1 VPHWLSC
8 WSWLALALQKRGS
21 KKQTRR
27 RAREEDEVDE
37 AAQDLSLIDVN
48 KLLSRFRSLF
58 FHKLQVKPEE
68 RSKSSDSDS
77 DSC

>member
-1 VPHWLSC
+1 
-8 WSWLALALQKRGS
+8 
-21 KKQTRR
+21 
-27 RAREEDEVDE
+27 VDE